1 MQKESDSVDICLYR
15 KRKRETLRKRTLRRL
30 RGFPLGILQVAEK
43 KRNYE
48 PLRKAVGSAGLLRFR
63 RT

>member
-1 MQKESDSVDICLYR
+1 MQKESNTADICLYR

-48 PLRKAVGSAGLLRFR
+48 PLRKAAGRA
-63 RT
+63 